1 MFDRRYLPA
10 LIWSAAV
17 TVAMAWPIFAPPVA
31 PRGVA
36 FRDDTMSV
44 EMFDMTGDNYAAILG
59 AVERGSLASTDLQD
73 GFKAFTPVR
82 LNKGQLAGRVTV
94 ARDIVER
101 YIATQR
107 SGLRP
112 TLIAIWAALALILPG
127 LYLGGRALLGRKS
140 QPLTA
145 PPVRPEM
152 M

>member
-1 MFDRRYLPA
+1 MLDRRYLPA
-10 LIWSAAV
+10 SIWIVAV
-17 TVAMAWPIFAPPVA
+17 TAAMAWPIFAPPVA

-44 EMFDMTGDNYAAILG
+44 EMFDMTGENYAAILG
-59 AVERGSLASTDLQD
+59 AVERGSLVSTDLQD
-73 GFKAFTPVR
+73 GFKAFTPAR

-107 SGLRP
+107 TAARLPLLG
-112 TLIAIWAALALILPG
+112 IWAALALLLPG
-127 LYLGGRALLGRKS
+127 LYFGGRALLGRKS